1 MRSTYHRCGLGS
13 SSHAEKCSPLPT
25 SGDCVSSVLLN
36 TEAGKEHVDHILRG
50 SGWAWGPHNGFL
62 GIPGVLSGVFGN
74 HVFPGR
80 HPFPQ
85 PVRGCSESSHRTCQS
100 SGVLLGRT
108 GQCGQEPEHRPL
120 AAAWTS
126 TRSAHLGGSPGAA
139 KMGEHQ
145 DLGAGSGPPCPAS
158 VASAYL
164 RDHSVET
171 VQPLLGRAHHV
182 HRLGFLGHLC

>member
-1 MRSTYHRCGLGS
+1 M
-13 SSHAEKCSPLPT
+13 
-25 SGDCVSSVLLN
+25 
-36 TEAGKEHVDHILRG
+36 
-50 SGWAWGPHNGFL
+50 WGPHMAFLESQGFCL
-62 GIPGVLSGVFGN
+62 GYLRTTSSLEDT
-74 HVFPGR
+74 
-80 HPFPQ
+80 PFPP
-85 PVRGCSESSHRTCQS
+85 PVRGGSESSHRTCQS

-126 TRSAHLGGSPGAA
+126 TRLAHPGGSPGAA

-145 DLGAGSGPPCPAS
+145 DLGASSGPHRPAR
-158 VASAYL
+158 ATSAYL